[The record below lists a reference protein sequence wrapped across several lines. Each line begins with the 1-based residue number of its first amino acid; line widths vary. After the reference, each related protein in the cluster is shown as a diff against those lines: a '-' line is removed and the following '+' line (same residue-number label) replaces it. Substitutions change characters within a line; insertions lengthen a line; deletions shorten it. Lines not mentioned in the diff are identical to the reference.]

1 MAMTFSSVEIR
12 CGGLAVSVQT
22 ELAYPDGLDDLCA
35 RSLNLFKE
43 GVATAK
49 ANNIDI
55 TVMSLHTSDYGDDFD
70 DED

>member
-1 MAMTFSSVEIR
+1 MAYSSVEIR
-12 CGGLAVSVQT
+12 CGGLVVNVQT
-22 ELAYPDGLDDLCA
+22 DLQYPDHLDDLCA
-35 RSLNLFKE
+35 RSLSMFKE

-55 TVMSLHTSDYGDDFD
+55 TVMSLHTSDYGDEY

>member
-1 MAMTFSSVEIR
+1 MAFSSVEIR
-12 CGGLAVSVQT
+12 CGGLVVNVQT
-22 ELAYPDGLDDLCA
+22 DLQYPDHLDDLCA

-43 GVATAK
+43 GVSTAK

-55 TVMSLHTSDYGDDFD
+55 TVMSLHTSDYGDDFE

>member
-1 MAMTFSSVEIR
+1 MAFSLVEIR
-12 CGGLAVSVQT
+12 CGGLSIAVQT

-35 RSLNLFKE
+35 RSLTLFKE

-55 TVMSLHTSDYGDDFD
+55 TVMSLHTSDYGDEYE
-70 DED
+70 DEE